1 MVDKSIF
8 ALHAT
13 MPVLLLQR
21 VQIAWST
28 ILLSWW
34 FNQFI
39 LVVSCFYYVQ
49 ILNLD
54 RLFVLL
60 VPTGLHYVE
69 LESIELNCCLVGLT
83 LLQDSWQTIL
93 YLLIFI
99 RIDFSNV
106 SSTKIIIDLIRIK
119 FLVRAKFEL
128 TGIMTRALFDDV
140 VYNRNSAGLLV
151 EIHRFM
157 TSFEQLKSLLKFED
171 FIRQRQVLTD
181 DFLAFLFL
189 SLQLTHQVLDH
200 VVACFVL
207 LLVLDICLR
216 DSMALFNQL
225 GMNFL
230 DVHKLVDYGLQ
241 ILVLLLELNVLL
253 DDV

>member
-1 MVDKSIF
+1 MVDKGIF

-13 MPVLLLQR
+13 MPVLLLQC

-93 YLLIFI
+93 HLFIFI
-99 RIDFSNV
+99 CIDLSDV
-106 SSTKIIIDLIRIK
+106 SSSKIIIDLILTN

-128 TGIMTRALFDDV
+128 TGIMTRVLFNDI
-140 VYNRNSAGLLV
+140 VYNWNAADLLI

-157 TSFEQLKSLLKFED
+157 TSFQHLKSLLKFED

-181 DFLAFLFL
+181 YFLAFLFL

-200 VVACFVL
+200 VIVCFVL

-216 DSMALFNQL
+216 DSMTFFN
-225 GMNFL
+225 
-230 DVHKLVDYGLQ
+230 
-241 ILVLLLELNVLL
+241 
-253 DDV
+253 